1 MKSFLQKILLAA
13 VIMGV
18 LLTVG
23 CERDTEVVIDGDT
36 QDITVPEKA
45 YEKLSTSTASKFSL
59 DDLTVGE
66 LKYFMTES
74 EVQDILG
81 EPLEIEDLSEK
92 NKEMGIP
99 EEKVYHYNGRILTFS
114 NIDDTYIL
122 TAFSSERSDDVFARN
137 LAVGDTLDDILNGYY
152 RDEDCMN
159 NPYMSADRTIIYG
172 KFLYG
177 SFTMDSFDSIK
188 YKSKVQYGIINFNGS
203 QNLESAKNYIV
214 EFTYFEPPYIEGTVS
229 VYDDYAQILFEMDN
243 SNKITSISWRYYP
256 EEIH

>member
-1 MKSFLQKILLAA
+1 MKSFLRKILLAA
-13 VIMGV
+13 VIGILIV
-18 LLTVG
+18 STG
-23 CERDTEVVIDGDT
+23 CGRNAEVVIDGDT
-36 QDITVPEKA
+36 QDITVPVKT

-81 EPLEIEDLSEK
+81 EPLEIEDLSDK

-99 EEKVYHYNGRILTFS
+99 EEKLYHYNGRILTFS
-114 NIDDTYIL
+114 SIDDVYVL
-122 TAFSSERSDDVFARN
+122 TAFSSERSDDIFARN
-137 LAVGDTLDDILNGYY
+137 LTVGDTLDDILDSYY

-188 YKSKVQYGIINFNGS
+188 YKSKVQYGIINFNGN
-203 QNLESAKNYIV
+203 QDLENASNYMV
-214 EFTYFEPPYIEGTVS
+214 EFTYFEPPYIEENVS
-229 VYDDYAQILFEMDN
+229 VYDDYAQILFDMDN

-256 EEIH
+256 EEIY